1 MKKSI
6 VKVKLN
12 SRADFIET
20 LDEINFHFT
29 EPYWQHDRIFVPKN
43 YSRDKSLPRLSL
55 RTIVKDPNKDA
66 TYALVLRRHFDDK
79 KIDIIN
85 SVIVKDYTEAAH
97 IVYQLGYELKAEV
110 SRRREELDMGNTI
123 KIYIDK
129 IDSLPGYYSKIESD
143 LSENDDSIAARE
155 DLIETFKVLGVKR
168 VTPIDQTYGE
178 LLDSSLHDT
187 ITG

>member
-66 TYALVLRRHFDDK
+66 TYALVLRRHFEDK

-85 SVIVKDYTEAAH
+85 SV
-97 IVYQLGYELKAEV
+97 
-110 SRRREELDMGNTI
+110 
-123 KIYIDK
+123 

>member
-6 VKVKLN
+6 VKMKLA
-12 SRADFIET
+12 SRADFVST
-20 LDEINFHFT
+20 LEEINFKFS
-29 EPYWQHDRIFVPKN
+29 EPYWQHDRIFVPRG
-43 YSRDKSLPRLSL
+43 YDRDKSLPRLCL
-55 RTIVKDPNKDA
+55 RTIVKNPNKDA
-66 TYALVLRRHFDDK
+66 TYALVLRRHYAEK
-79 KIDIIN
+79 CIDVVNAI
-85 SVIVKDYTEAAH
+85 SFKDYTEAAH
-97 IVYQLGYELKAEV
+97 ILYQLGYTLKAEV
-110 SRRREELDMGNTI
+110 ARRREELDMGNTI

>member
-66 TYALVLRRHFDDK
+66 IYALVLRRHFEDK
-79 KIDIIN
+79 KFDVVN
-85 SVIVKDYTEAAH
+85 SIIVKDYTEAAH
-97 IVYQLGYELKAEV
+97 IVYQLGYELKYEV
-110 SRRREELDMGNTI
+110 ARKREELNMGDTI

-129 IDSLPGYYSKIESD
+129 IDNLPGYYAKIESD
-143 LSENDDSIAARE
+143 LSDNDDSIEAYN
-155 DLIETFKVLGVKR
+155 DLLETYKVLNVKNTKP
-168 VTPIDQTYGE
+168 VAQTYGE

-187 ITG
+187 VAG

>member
-12 SRADFIET
+12 SRADFIST
-20 LDEINFHFT
+20 LEDINFNFC
-29 EPYWQHDRIFVPKN
+29 EPYWQHDRIFVPKGYN
-43 YSRDKSLPRLSL
+43 REKTMPRLSL

-66 TYALVLRRHFDDK
+66 IYALILRRHFDDK

-85 SVIVKDYTEAAH
+85 SVVVKDYTEAAH
-97 IVYQLGYELKAEV
+97 IVYQLGYELRAEV

-129 IDSLPGYYSKIESD
+129 IDNLPGYYAKIESD
-143 LSENDDSIAARE
+143 LAEGDDAIAARD

-168 VTPIDQTYGE
+168 VAPVDQTYGE